1 MFVLLLCNGRL
12 QRPSPANEYRKFR
25 SHKNLLSLT
34 SHDKTRDPPA
44 AMGTHN
50 DQVAST
56 RIGGFKYAVRGVTVQ
71 YVADVARNA
80 NIARS
85 LRRGV

>member
-1 MFVLLLCNGRL
+1 MLVLLLCNSRL

-34 SHDKTRDPPA
+34 SHDETRYPAA
-44 AMGTHN
+44 AMGRHN

-56 RIGGFKYAVRGVTVQ
+56 RIGGFKNAVRGVTVR
-71 YVADVARNA
+71 YVADGARNA

-85 LRRGV
+85 LSRGA